1 MNGKKREGHRGE
13 REGGTLRKLEEG
25 RRGKRKEAGKGRN
38 KKEERLGRSK
48 AEGLKEWK
56 QGQKYKKGDGVMKR
70 KKPGKRQVINQ
81 EESEGRNRD
90 LGQRGMMKEKRERKR
105 REEKK
110 GKRRKRIE

>member
-1 MNGKKREGHRGE
+1 M
-13 REGGTLRKLEEG
+13 REGGTLGKLQE
-25 RRGKRKEAGKGRN
+25 RRGKRRETGKGRN
-38 KKEERLGRSK
+38 KKEERVGRSK

-56 QGQKYKKGDGVMKR
+56 QGQKYKRGEGVMKR
-70 KKPGKRQVINQ
+70 RKPGKRQVIDL

-110 GKRRKRIE
+110 GKRRERIE